1 MNTNNPTPRV
11 KHARTPHLPWS
22 QGVNS
27 DDKVIFS
34 LDRFLGRSVVV
45 TEKMDGESTSI
56 YADGLHARSLDS
68 GHHLSRTRV
77 KTLQAELSH
86 RIPLGW
92 RIVGENMQAKHSIY
106 YEALPS
112 HFLVFAIFDDKNVA
126 LAWDSTVLFAK
137 EYGLNYA
144 LVLYLGI
151 WDEKQ
156 IKACLRGGEVSSEE
170 NRKGM

>member
-1 MNTNNPTPRV
+1 
-11 KHARTPHLPWS
+11 
-22 QGVNS
+22 
-27 DDKVIFS
+27 
-34 LDRFLGRSVVV
+34 
-45 TEKMDGESTSI
+45 MDGESTSI

-68 GHHLSRTRV
+68 GRHLSRTRV

-137 EYGLNYA
+137 EYGLHYA
-144 LVLYLGI
+144 PVLYQGI

-156 IKACLRGGEVSSEE
+156 IKACLRGRSQFGEESEGYVVRLSDAIAFDEWGYSVAKYVREGHVQKGAEHWSKGEVTG
-170 NRKGM
+170 NRLVGEA